1 MGSYRNTKPNH
12 TRNFSHQF
20 SSKRLD
26 KLQKMTLQEIIAAE
40 LSEEVL
46 LINETEAPQPSS
58 KKQVRRRKSSKKAMK
73 AKKSKKVA
81 KKSKKKTVKKARKAR
96 KTRKSKKVAKKAKK
110 AKKVMKKTKKS
121 AKKAKIRQESPKKP
135 KISQVRQKIKESRQD
150 YEGSTKQEDRCFEE
164 EGCQGSQEKS
174 KVDSF

>member
-58 KKQVRRRKSSKKAMK
+58 KKQVRRRKSSNKAMK

-81 KKSKKKTVKKARKAR
+81 KNPRRRPSRKPEKLERPENLKRLPR
-96 KTRKSKKVAKKAKK
+96 KPRSPRKLRKSP
-110 AKKVMKKTKKS
+110 
-121 AKKAKIRQESPKKP
+121 RPRKP
-135 KISQVRQKIKESRQD
+135 K
-150 YEGSTKQEDRCFEE
+150 
-164 EGCQGSQEKS
+164 
-174 KVDSF
+174 

>member
-81 KKSKKKTVKKARKAR
+81 KKSKKKTVKKARKLERPENLKRLPR
-96 KTRKSKKVAKKAKK
+96 KPRSPRKLRKSP
-110 AKKVMKKTKKS
+110 
-121 AKKAKIRQESPKKP
+121 RPRKP
-135 KISQVRQKIKESRQD
+135 K
-150 YEGSTKQEDRCFEE
+150 
-164 EGCQGSQEKS
+164 
-174 KVDSF
+174 

>member
-81 KKSKKKTVKKARKAR
+81 KKSKVAKKAKKVTKAKKT
-96 KTRKSKKVAKKAKK
+96 KVAKKAKK
-110 AKKVMKKTKKS
+110 VPPKLRRLRNPSRKPEKAENQPSPPKNQRKS
-121 AKKAKIRQESPKKP
+121 
-135 KISQVRQKIKESRQD
+135 
-150 YEGSTKQEDRCFEE
+150 
-164 EGCQGSQEKS
+164 
-174 KVDSF
+174 

>member
-96 KTRKSKKVAKKAKK
+96 KTQKSKKVVETMKVRRSKRIAALRKKAARAAKKSRKFLRL
-110 AKKVMKKTKKS
+110 
-121 AKKAKIRQESPKKP
+121 KIRRPLC
-135 KISQVRQKIKESRQD
+135 
-150 YEGSTKQEDRCFEE
+150 TN
-164 EGCQGSQEKS
+164 
-174 KVDSF
+174 